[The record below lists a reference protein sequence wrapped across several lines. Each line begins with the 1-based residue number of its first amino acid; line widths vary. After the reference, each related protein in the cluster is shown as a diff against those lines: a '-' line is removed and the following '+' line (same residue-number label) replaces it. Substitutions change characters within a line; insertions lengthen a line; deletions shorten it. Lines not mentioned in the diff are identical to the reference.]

1 VASRKPFYRDI
12 YFVLICSTA
21 FVCFAVIF
29 LDPANVPVPIRGLES
44 WLRAHWTVFIWIMA
58 AICIV
63 DFVLGYDRFQ
73 GETNEKL
80 AALEKEVAEL
90 KGPRD
95 LNAKI

>member
-1 VASRKPFYRDI
+1 MV
-12 YFVLICSTA
+12 
-21 FVCFAVIF
+21 
-29 LDPANVPVPIRGLES
+29 
-44 WLRAHWTVFIWIMA
+44 

-63 DFVLGYDRFQ
+63 DFVLGYGRFQ
-73 GETNEKL
+73 GETNQKL